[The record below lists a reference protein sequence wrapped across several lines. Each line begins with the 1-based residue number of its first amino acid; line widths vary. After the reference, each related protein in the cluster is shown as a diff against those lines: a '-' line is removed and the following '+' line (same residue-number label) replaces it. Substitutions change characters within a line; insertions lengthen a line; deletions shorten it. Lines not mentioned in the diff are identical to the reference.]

1 MKSLPL
7 LALRRP
13 RLTLLCLLLTTMLF
27 AGGLPRL
34 RSEFGYRVLLGD
46 DHPSVKTLDAIIAT
60 FGGGLPLTIAWECGP
75 QLPCATLASRKSLH
89 MAHAITRTLEASPH
103 VRRVQGLANAPL
115 LVPAEGGFAVR
126 RLVEAGEPARDAA
139 ALAQLAID
147 DPVWRDTFIS
157 RDGSVGAIV
166 VQPVDTRS
174 ETDVG
179 VVDAIFAAL
188 RPFEARGSRF
198 HLVGDAVASVVSG
211 RDLASSTTRLV
222 PFTVLVIAGIVVLFT
237 RSLQAAL
244 LCLATLGVAL
254 VWTFGA
260 LGWLHWPQDGILEVL
275 APLVL
280 VIGVCDA
287 IHLLGAYAEE
297 LGKADATTR
306 PQRREAMQR
315 AVLQLAAPCALTT
328 LTTAA
333 AFLSF
338 LTSDLDTF
346 ERFGSIAAFATVSC
360 LVLTFSLI
368 PVLGVAL
375 APQPAPI
382 QSAALAWR
390 AGLGG
395 VVRVTQRR
403 TGLVLAVAGGVMLFF
418 ACGWTRLEIDT
429 DWYESWGQ
437 RSDVVQWLNFVE
449 TRLGP
454 SETLELEITLPPG
467 GNIAEPETLETLDA
481 LAQSIGS
488 LDGLA
493 NPRSIITPLK
503 RLNRLIHDDDP
514 SFEKLGERLGQNAE
528 LLELL
533 EFEGVDL
540 LAPWITLDRSR
551 VRISV
556 AAREQSYR
564 DRERTLAAVRR
575 LVDSSVPAFWEV
587 RLTGEAAIGFEWIRD
602 VQATQLRSFPT
613 ALLLALILVGLLL
626 RSLRLALAALVP
638 TLLPIVVTLGGMGW
652 LGMSVDVGR
661 AMLAAV
667 ILGIAID
674 DAIHFLHRMRRD
686 TLSNGDATGAIE
698 RTLLSVGPAITTTS
712 IALAL
717 GFLTFMASAW
727 QTISSFGF
735 FMALAILG
743 ALASTLFVLPSL
755 LFATRVGHAEDPDA
769 AGA

>member
-1 MKSLPL
+1 MQHPRFTLL
-7 LALRRP
+7 GLAL
-13 RLTLLCLLLTTMLF
+13 TTVLL

-34 RSEFGYRVLLGD
+34 HSEYGYRVLLGD
-46 DHPSVKTLDAIIAT
+46 EHPSVTALDSIIAS
-60 FGGGLPLTIAWECGP
+60 FGGGLPLTIAWECGLD
-75 QLPCATLASRKSLH
+75 QPCATLTSNASLR
-89 MAHAITRTLEASPH
+89 MAHIITRTLEASPH

-115 LVPAEGGFAVR
+115 MVPTQGGFSVR
-126 RLVEAGEPARDAA
+126 RLVEAGEPASDAA
-139 ALAQLAID
+139 ALAQRAMD
-147 DPVWRDTFIS
+147 DPVWRDSFIS

-188 RPFEARGSRF
+188 RPFEARGIRF
-198 HLVGDAVASVVSG
+198 HLVGDSVATVVSG
-211 RDLASSTTRLV
+211 RDLATSTSQMV
-222 PFTVLVIAGIVVLFT
+222 PFTVLVIASIVMLFT
-237 RSLQAAL
+237 RSWRATL
-244 LCLATLGVAL
+244 LCMATLGVAL

-260 LGWLHWPQDGILEVL
+260 LGWLCWPQDGILEVL

-297 LGKADATTR
+297 LPNSGQATR
-306 PQRREAMQR
+306 VQRHRAMQD
-315 AVLQLAAPCALTT
+315 AVRQMAAPCALTT

-346 ERFGSIAAFATVSC
+346 ERFGSIAAFATLSC
-360 LVLTFSLI
+360 LILTFSLI
-368 PVLGVAL
+368 PLLGVAL
-375 APQPAPI
+375 APRSAPI
-382 QSAALAWR
+382 HAATLVWR

-395 VVRVTQRR
+395 VLHVTQRR
-403 TGLVLAVAGGVMLFF
+403 TKLVLAAAAGVMLFF
-418 ACGWTRLEIDT
+418 AFGWTRLEVDT

-454 SETLELEITLPPG
+454 SETLEFEIALPAG
-467 GNIAEPETLETLDA
+467 SNIAEPETLGSLDQ
-481 LAQSIGS
+481 LARSVGA

-493 NPRSIITPLK
+493 NPRSIITPLE
-503 RLNRLIHDDDP
+503 RLNRMLHDDDP
-514 SFEKLGERLGQNAE
+514 KFQRLGDSFAQNAE

-533 EFEGVDL
+533 ELEGVDL
-540 LAPWITLDRSR
+540 IAPWITLDRSR
-551 VRISV
+551 VRLSV
-556 AAREQSYR
+556 AAREQPYR
-564 DRERTLAAVRR
+564 ERERTLAAVREI
-575 LVDSSVPAFWEV
+575 VATTVPDAWDV
-587 RLTGEAAIGFEWIRD
+587 KLTGEAAIGFEWIRD

-613 ALLLALILVGLLL
+613 ALALALLLVGALL

-638 TLLPIVVTLGGMGW
+638 TLLPIVVTLGSMGW
-652 LGMSVDVGR
+652 LGMSLDVGR

-674 DAIHFLHRMRRD
+674 DAIHFLHR
-686 TLSNGDATGAIE
+686 LSREDCTESGTARAIE
-698 RTLLSVGPAITTTS
+698 RTLHAVGPAITTTS

-717 GFLTFMASAW
+717 GFLTFMTSAW

-743 ALASTLFVLPSL
+743 GLVSTLFVLPSL
-755 LFATRVGHAEDPDA
+755 LFIVPTRPRKDSDA
-769 AGA
+769 ARI